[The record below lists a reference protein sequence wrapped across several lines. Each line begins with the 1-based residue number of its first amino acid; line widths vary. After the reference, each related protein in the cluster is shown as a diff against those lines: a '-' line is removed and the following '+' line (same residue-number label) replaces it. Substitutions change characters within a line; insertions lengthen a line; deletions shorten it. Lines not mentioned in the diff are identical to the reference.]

1 MALLNLK
8 TGDTIDVGDA
18 TLRIAGE
25 VIQEPDAGFN
35 PFQMAPR
42 LMMNMADVAKT
53 GAVQPG
59 SRVAWRYKFAG
70 DAEQLANYE
79 QWLLPKLGPEHRWIG
94 LDQTTARWA
103 NPSNARSNSCC
114 YPRC

>member
-18 TLRIAGE
+18 TLRIAGA

-59 SRVAWRYKFAG
+59 SRVAWRYK
-70 DAEQLANYE
+70 
-79 QWLLPKLGPEHRWIG
+79 
-94 LDQTTARWA
+94 
-103 NPSNARSNSCC
+103 
-114 YPRC
+114 